1 MKKKNSVKSINRRS
15 FLTVAATG
23 TGGVLFGLV
32 FKADAQQGA
41 AKGAPQAPPAGGRG
55 GPGGFAAAPPN
66 PATYITV
73 NRDNTFELIS
83 KNPEVGQGVRSMLPM
98 LIAEELDV
106 DWKDVRVVQADQD
119 QAKYG
124 QQIAGGSLSTPSN
137 WIPMRQVG
145 ALGRMMFISAAAQNW
160 NVPAGDLTTGSGKVM
175 HKASNR
181 SVTYGELA
189 SKVATMTPP
198 DVASIKFKDPKDYKI
213 IGQTIPSPDLP
224 KILTGKPVFSIDM
237 TLPGMLYAVYEKCG
251 VFGGKVKTHN
261 LDMIKTLPGIKAAF
275 VVDRPDITAAVLP
288 GDPGLESGIAIVAD
302 SWYQAQSA
310 RKKLQVTWDE
320 GPRATADHSSTVYAT
335 KAQQIGAAE
344 PMSTT
349 RRDGDPEAALKGA
362 AKVVEANYVYPFI
375 SHAPLEP
382 QNCTAHF
389 KDGKLEMWSASQ
401 IPTGARG
408 LAAVACGIDQSAIT
422 LHMVRGGGGFGRR
435 LTNDYAAEAA
445 YISKEVG
452 APVKLLWTREDDM
465 KHDYYR
471 SGGFQ
476 FLKAGLD
483 ASGKVVAW
491 RNHFVTYGAKSDGQT
506 KGPAL
511 QTVSAGGIGAT
522 EFPQPF
528 IENYALYTSAQPLA
542 VRTGSLRAP
551 TSNAMAFVTQSFIDE
566 LAHAAGKDPVQFR
579 RDLLSQT
586 KPAPPPGGFGGAP
599 FSAERARGVLDL
611 VADKSGWGKKT
622 LPKGTAMGV
631 AFHFSHSGYF
641 AEVAEVTVT
650 GKKVKVNKVW
660 VAADVGSTIIN
671 PGQAMNMVQG
681 AIVDGMGAMMEQEI
695 TVDHGR
701 VVQSNFD
708 THPLLRISAAPADI
722 EVHYVLSANNP
733 TGMGEPSMPPI
744 LPAVAN
750 AIFTATGDRI
760 RALPLKKAGYSWA

>member
-1 MKKKNSVKSINRRS
+1 MKKKNGMKHIDRRS

-32 FKADAQQGA
+32 FKANAQQPPA
-41 AKGAPQAPPAGGRG
+41 AQGAPPAGGRG
-55 GPGGFAAAPPN
+55 GPGGFGAAAPN

-73 NRDNTFELIS
+73 HPNNTFDLIS
-83 KNPEVGQGVRSMLPM
+83 KNPEVGQGVRSLLPM
-98 LIAEELDV
+98 MIAEELDV

-124 QQIAGGSLSTPSN
+124 QQIAGGSFATPNN
-137 WIPMRQVG
+137 WLPMRQVG
-145 ALGRMMFISAAAQNW
+145 ALGRMMFVNAAAQTW
-160 NVPAGDLTTGSGKVM
+160 NVPAADLTTGSGRVM

-181 SVTYGELA
+181 TVTYGELA

-213 IGQTIPSPDLP
+213 IGQTIQSPDLSR
-224 KILTGKPVFSIDM
+224 IITGKPAYSIDH
-237 TLPGMLYAVYEKCG
+237 TVPGMLYAVYEKCG

-275 VVDRPDITAAVLP
+275 VVERPEITAAVIP
-288 GDPGLESGIAIVAD
+288 ADPGLESGIAIVAE
-302 SWYQAQSA
+302 SWYQAQAA

-320 GPRATADHSSTVYAT
+320 GSRASADHSSVAYAQ
-335 KAQQIGAAE
+335 KAVEINKAE

-349 RRDGDPEAALKGA
+349 RRDGDPEGALKSA
-362 AKVVEANYVYPFI
+362 AKTVEANYTYPFI

-382 QNCTAHF
+382 QNCTASY

-408 LAAVACGIDQSAIT
+408 LAAAACGIDQSAIT
-422 LHMVRGGGGFGRR
+422 LHMLRGGGGFGRR

-452 APVKLLWTREDDM
+452 APVKLVWTREDDM

-471 SGGFQ
+471 SGGYQ

-483 ASGKVVAW
+483 ASGNIVAW
-491 RNHFVTYGAKSDGQT
+491 RNHFVTYGAKSDGQG
-506 KGPAL
+506 KGPAI
-511 QTVSAGGIGAT
+511 QTVSAGAIGAT

-551 TSNAMAFVTQSFIDE
+551 TSNAMAFVTQSFLDE
-566 LAHAAGKDPVQFR
+566 LAHAAGKDPIQFR
-579 RDLLSQT
+579 RDLLAVQ
-586 KPAPPPGGFGGAP
+586 KGPPPTPGLTTFIP
-599 FSAERARGVLDL
+599 SRMRDVLDL
-611 VADKSGWGKKT
+611 VAEKSQWGKKT
-622 LPKGTAMGV
+622 LPKDTAMGV
-631 AFHFSHSGYF
+631 AFHFCHYGYF
-641 AEVAEVTVT
+641 AEVAEVTVVN
-650 GKKVKVNKVW
+650 KKVKVNKVW
-660 VAADVGSTIIN
+660 VAVDVGRQVIN
-671 PGQAMNMVQG
+671 PGQALNMVQG
-681 AIVDGMGAMMEQEI
+681 AIVDGLGAMMEQEI
-695 TVDHGR
+695 TIDHGR
-701 VVQSNFD
+701 VVQNNFND
-708 THPLLRISAAPADI
+708 HPLLRITAAPPEI
-722 EVHYVLSANNP
+722 EVHYVKSDNNP

-750 AIFTATGDRI
+750 AIFSITGERV
-760 RALPLKKAGYSWA
+760 RSLPLKKAGYSWA